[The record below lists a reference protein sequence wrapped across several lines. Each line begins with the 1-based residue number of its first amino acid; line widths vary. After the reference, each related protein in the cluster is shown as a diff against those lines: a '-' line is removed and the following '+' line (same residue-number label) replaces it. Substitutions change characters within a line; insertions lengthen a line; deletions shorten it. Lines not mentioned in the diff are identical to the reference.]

1 MGKKKKKDY
10 VENPGIDPGTSRMLS
25 ERSTIWANSP
35 PTRVICKNRGFIIYL
50 ILSLLQQVFSPGYGT
65 QMMLS
70 DQESSFQVRGMMNE
84 VARSVLTPQ
93 ELNTFNY
100 YVDQYDQNSLSVDD
114 LVTPML
120 HLLTT
125 PEKVNTCYFCY
136 GVLLTLFTSWWC

>member
-1 MGKKKKKDY
+1 
-10 VENPGIDPGTSRMLS
+10 
-25 ERSTIWANSP
+25 
-35 PTRVICKNRGFIIYL
+35 
-50 ILSLLQQVFSPGYGT
+50 
-65 QMMLS
+65 
-70 DQESSFQVRGMMNE
+70 MNE

-125 PEKVNTCYFCY
+125 PEKVSKCIVMYEPNNYLILSLLVAYFIVIEFGSVLCITTIIYVYCLSFHLY
-136 GVLLTLFTSWWC
+136 GYCFAPSLCVATTSL

>member
-1 MGKKKKKDY
+1 M
-10 VENPGIDPGTSRMLS
+10 
-25 ERSTIWANSP
+25 
-35 PTRVICKNRGFIIYL
+35 IYL

-125 PEKVNTCYFCY
+125 PEKVNTYDFCE
-136 GVLLTLFTSWWC
+136 GASLT

>member
-1 MGKKKKKDY
+1 ML
-10 VENPGIDPGTSRMLS
+10 GIHS
-25 ERSTIWANSP
+25 
-35 PTRVICKNRGFIIYL
+35 GFMIYL
-50 ILSLLQQVFSPGYGT
+50 ILSPLHQVFSPGYGT

-70 DQESSFQVRGMMNE
+70 DQENSFQVRGMMNE

-125 PEKVNTCYFCY
+125 PEKVNQ
-136 GVLLTLFTSWWC
+136 

>member
-1 MGKKKKKDY
+1 
-10 VENPGIDPGTSRMLS
+10 
-25 ERSTIWANSP
+25 
-35 PTRVICKNRGFIIYL
+35 
-50 ILSLLQQVFSPGYGT
+50 
-65 QMMLS
+65 MMLS

-125 PEKVNTCYFCY
+125 PEKVNTCYCCY
-136 GVLLTLFTSWWC
+136 GVSLTLFTSW

>member
-1 MGKKKKKDY
+1 M
-10 VENPGIDPGTSRMLS
+10 
-25 ERSTIWANSP
+25 
-35 PTRVICKNRGFIIYL
+35 IYL
-50 ILSLLQQVFSPGYGT
+50 ILSPHQQVFSSGYGT

-70 DQESSFQVRGMMNE
+70 DQENSFQVRGMMNE

-125 PEKVNTCYFCY
+125 PEKVN
-136 GVLLTLFTSWWC
+136 

>member
-1 MGKKKKKDY
+1 M
-10 VENPGIDPGTSRMLS
+10 IS
-25 ERSTIWANSP
+25 
-35 PTRVICKNRGFIIYL
+35 L
-50 ILSLLQQVFSPGYGT
+50 ILSLHQQVFSSGYGT

-70 DQESSFQVRGMMNE
+70 DQENSFQVRGMMNE

-125 PEKVNTCYFCY
+125 PEKVN
-136 GVLLTLFTSWWC
+136 